1 MDTYAADLH
10 ELVTSLNLGPTIHVG
25 HSTGGGEVACY
36 IRNCGTKRVAK
47 AVLVPAVP
55 PLMLKTPANP
65 GGTPIS
71 VFDGLRASVR
81 ADRSLFW
88 MNLALP
94 FYGYNRPGRERLAGR
109 YPGIL
114 APGDGVQMTLF
125 ERGSL
130 RDCPTAMKPVQLRR
144 RTPTGRGCCA
154 SPRRRSIPD
163 PDRAGAPGAR
173 RPDTPPQ
180 VRPRRHR

>member
-1 MDTYAADLH
+1 MRRRAFCYCPAPHSGGAGRTWAVTPAKTSVTFTKPFNGQDMDTYAADLH
-10 ELVTSLNLGPTIHVG
+10 ELVTSLNLGPAIHVG
-25 HSTGGGEVACY
+25 HSNGGGEVAC
-36 IRNCGTKRVAK
+36 NCGTKRVAK

-94 FYGYNRPGRERLAGR
+94 FYGCTQSSA
-109 YPGIL
+109 
-114 APGDGVQMTLF
+114 
-125 ERGSL
+125 
-130 RDCPTAMKPVQLRR
+130 
-144 RTPTGRGCCA
+144 
-154 SPRRRSIPD
+154 RRSVARGRSA
-163 PDRAGAPGAR
+163 RAAHCAVP
-173 RPDTPPQ
+173 
-180 VRPRRHR
+180 

>member
-10 ELVTSLNLGPTIHVG
+10 ELVTSLNLGPAIHVG

-94 FYGYNRPGRERLAGR
+94 FYGCTQSSA
-109 YPGIL
+109 
-114 APGDGVQMTLF
+114 
-125 ERGSL
+125 
-130 RDCPTAMKPVQLRR
+130 
-144 RTPTGRGCCA
+144 
-154 SPRRRSIPD
+154 RRSVARGRSA
-163 PDRAGAPGAR
+163 RAAHCAVP
-173 RPDTPPQ
+173 
-180 VRPRRHR
+180 